1 MQLTARFTLETA
13 YRSVRPLARPMS
25 DKEMVRIARE
35 ERAQRPAKRLKK
47 A

>member
-1 MQLTARFTLETA
+1 
-13 YRSVRPLARPMS
+13 MS

>member
-13 YRSVRPLARPMS
+13 FRAALTRPMS